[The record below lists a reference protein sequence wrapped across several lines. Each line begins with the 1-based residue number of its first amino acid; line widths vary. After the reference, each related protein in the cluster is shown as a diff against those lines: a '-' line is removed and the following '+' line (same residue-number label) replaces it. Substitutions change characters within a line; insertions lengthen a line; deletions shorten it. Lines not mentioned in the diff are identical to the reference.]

1 MPSTRAWSLFILAL
15 ILYFLANQTQVGWV
29 YIFTDTLIGLLVAA
43 ALYSWGILHP
53 LQISRNI
60 RPESSVSGDSSLE
73 TQFNN
78 DTAEGQGEFDLA
90 PFSFHEDNPIEVTL
104 QFQHTGLRP
113 ALLIGGLE
121 QCPFAPAAEQAQPF
135 FVPTLFRGQTS
146 NLTYQTSCDRRG
158 VYTFAPIRLRSRGPF
173 GLFQTRHTLNVPG
186 EILIY
191 PAYYPLKR
199 LRVFEKREFA
209 EQSALRLGRG
219 SQVVGTR
226 EYRPGDSL
234 RQIHWRSTARTGQ
247 LIVKEF
253 SDDEQQA
260 FTVVLD
266 LQADITPDQ
275 DKFSPFETAIRLTA
289 SFGYYATRKN
299 IPFRL
304 CGASPQWTPPAMPLS
319 WWAILN
325 YLAKVENDGHEPLA
339 KVLSR
344 LPASTFVVV
353 LISRPDETMIKALST
368 LAQPGRSTLAIF
380 ITPDG
385 ALPPLAASL
394 KSTSLTV
401 QSVNPYNWI
410 DFLTDL

>member
-29 YIFTDTLIGLLVAA
+29 YIFTDMLIGLLVVT
-43 ALYSWGILHP
+43 ALYSWGILNS

-60 RPESSVSGDSSLE
+60 HPGPSTSSDSSFE
-73 TQFNN
+73 TQFSNN
-78 DTAEGQGEFDLA
+78 TTDGPGEVELA
-90 PFSFHEDNPIEVTL
+90 PLSIHEDDPIEVTL

-113 ALLIGGLE
+113 ALLVGGLE
-121 QCPFAPAAEQAQPF
+121 QCPFAPPAEQAQPF
-135 FVPTLFRGQTS
+135 FIPALFAGQARS
-146 NLTYQTSCDRRG
+146 LTYQTSCDRRG
-158 VYTFAPIRLRSRGPF
+158 IYTFAPLRLSSKGPF
-173 GLFQTRHTLNVPG
+173 GLFQTRRTLVVPG

-199 LRVFEKREFA
+199 LRLFEKREFA

-219 SQVVGTR
+219 SQVISTR

-266 LQADITPDQ
+266 LQADITPNQ
-275 DKFSPFETAIRLTA
+275 GKFSPFETAIRLAA

-299 IPFRL
+299 IPLRL
-304 CGASPQWTPPAMPLS
+304 YGASPHWTPPAMSLS
-319 WWAILN
+319 WWATLN
-325 YLAKVENDGHEPLA
+325 YLAKVQNDGHEPLA
-339 KVLSR
+339 KVLSHI
-344 LPASTFVVV
+344 PASTFVVV
-353 LISRPDETMIKALST
+353 MISRPDETIIKALST

-385 ALPPLAASL
+385 VLPPLAASL
-394 KSTSLTV
+394 KSTHLTV
-401 QSVNPYNWI
+401 KSVHPSSWI

>member
-1 MPSTRAWSLFILAL
+1 MPSTRAWSLFTLAL

-29 YIFTDTLIGLLVAA
+29 YIFTDMLIGLLVVA
-43 ALYSWGILHP
+43 ALYSWGILNS

-60 RPESSVSGDSSLE
+60 RPGPSASSDSSFE
-73 TQFNN
+73 TQFSHN
-78 DTAEGQGEFDLA
+78 TADGPGEVELA
-90 PFSFHEDNPIEVTL
+90 PLSVHEDDPLEVTL

-113 ALLIGGLE
+113 ALMVGGLE
-121 QCPFAPAAEQAQPF
+121 QCPFAPADDQAQPF
-135 FVPTLFRGQTS
+135 FIPALFAGQARS
-146 NLTYQTSCDRRG
+146 LTYQTSCDRRG
-158 VYTFAPIRLRSRGPF
+158 VYTFAPFRLWSKGPF
-173 GLFQTRHTLNVPG
+173 GLFQSRHTLNVPG

-199 LRVFEKREFA
+199 LRLFEKREFA

-247 LIVKEF
+247 LVVKEF
-253 SDDEQQA
+253 SEDEQQA

-266 LQADITPDQ
+266 LQADLMPDQ
-275 DKFSPFETAIRLTA
+275 SKFSPFETAIRLAA
-289 SFGYYATRKN
+289 SFGYYATRN
-299 IPFRL
+299 TIPFRL

-319 WWAILN
+319 WWATLN
-325 YLAKVENDGHEPLA
+325 YLAKVQNDGQEPLA
-339 KVLSR
+339 KVLRR
-344 LPASTFVVV
+344 LPPSTFVVV
-353 LISRPDETMIKALST
+353 LISRPDETIIKALST

-385 ALPPLAASL
+385 VLPPLAASL
-394 KSTSLTV
+394 KSTYLTV
-401 QSVNPYNWI
+401 KSVNPYNWL

>member
-29 YIFTDTLIGLLVAA
+29 YIFTDMLIGLLVVAA
-43 ALYSWGILHP
+43 FYSWGSLNT
-53 LQISRNI
+53 LQVSRSL
-60 RPESSVSGDSSLE
+60 RPESSVSSDSSLE
-73 TQFNN
+73 TQFS
-78 DTAEGQGEFDLA
+78 DRTIDGPDEFDLA
-90 PFSFHEDNPIEVTL
+90 PLSIHEDDPIEVTL

-113 ALLIGGLE
+113 ALLVGGLE

-135 FVPTLFRGQTS
+135 FIPALFAGQAS
-146 NLTYQTSCDRRG
+146 SLTYQTSGDRRG
-158 VYTFAPIRLRSRGPF
+158 VYTFAPIGLGSRGPF
-173 GLFQTRHTLNVPG
+173 GLFQTRRTLAVPG

-199 LRVFEKREFA
+199 LRLFEKREFA
-209 EQSALRLGRG
+209 EQSALRLGGG
-219 SQVVGTR
+219 SQVIGTR

-253 SDDEQQA
+253 NDDEQQA

-266 LQADITPDQ
+266 LQADITPNQ
-275 DKFSPFETAIRLTA
+275 GKFSPFETAIRLAA

-299 IPFRL
+299 IPLRL
-304 CGASPQWTPPAMPLS
+304 YGASPHWTPPAMPLS
-319 WWAILN
+319 WWATLN
-325 YLAKVENDGHEPLA
+325 YLAKVQNDGQEPLA
-339 KVLSR
+339 KVLNR
-344 LPASTFVVV
+344 LPPSTFVVV
-353 LISRPDETMIKALST
+353 LISRPDETIIKALST
-368 LAQPGRSTLAIF
+368 LTQPGRSTLTIF

-385 ALPPLAASL
+385 VLPSLAASL
-394 KSTSLTV
+394 KSTHLTV
-401 QSVNPYNWI
+401 KSVNPYNWL

>member
-1 MPSTRAWSLFILAL
+1 MPSPRAWSLFILAL

-29 YIFTDTLIGLLVAA
+29 YIFSDTLIGLLVVA
-43 ALYSWGILHP
+43 ALYSWGILNT

-60 RPESSVSGDSSLE
+60 RPRSSLSSDSSLE

-78 DTAEGQGEFDLA
+78 STAEGRGEFDLA
-90 PFSFHEDNPIEVTL
+90 PLSVHEDDPIEVTL

-113 ALLIGGLE
+113 ALLINGLE
-121 QCPFAPAAEQAQPF
+121 QCPFAPAAEQVQPF
-135 FVPTLFRGQTS
+135 FIPALFGGQAS

-173 GLFQTRHTLNVPG
+173 GLFQTRRTLTVPG
-186 EILIY
+186 QILIY

-219 SQVVGTR
+219 SQVIGTR

-247 LIVKEF
+247 LVVKEF

-266 LQADITPDQ
+266 LQVGVTPDQ
-275 DKFSPFETAIRLTA
+275 GKFSPFETAIRLAA
-289 SFGYYATRKN
+289 SLGYYATRKN

-304 CGASPQWTPPAMPLS
+304 YGASPQWTPPAMPLS
-319 WWAILN
+319 WWATLN

-339 KVLSR
+339 NVLSR
-344 LPASTFVVV
+344 LPPSTFVVV
-353 LISRPDETMIKALST
+353 LISRPHETIVKALST
-368 LAQPGRSTLAIF
+368 LAQPGRSTLAVF
-380 ITPDG
+380 ISPDG
-385 ALPPLAASL
+385 VLPPLAASL
-394 KSTSLTV
+394 KSTNLAV
-401 QSVNPYNWI
+401 KSVNPYNWI